1 MSKKNTNYNKIAL
14 APVGHFRP
22 TRAKMKEFN
31 YGIIRM
37 IKLKPKLYRILIW
50 NPESISVSILRF
62 LEPQKETEIMNLI
75 KNISDKIYE
84 SYALEYEDGTKVSKK
99 DAIAEAQLTFD
110 YMTDE
115 LIKRG
120 AYKIPTKKEL
130 ENLPTL
136 DENFDLAEIA

>member
-1 MSKKNTNYNKIAL
+1 
-14 APVGHFRP
+14 
-22 TRAKMKEFN
+22 
-31 YGIIRM
+31 M